1 MSKIFAIVET
11 SSDVELII
19 KKYYHLEIHWIAV
32 SPLCISFLN
41 KKGLSYQ
48 SIYDFTNKAD
58 FFDKINSQSEHLC
71 NLTISKTDE
80 WIHNNFPFFRENKV
94 HFLKYFNHQFTI
106 LFDSLCFKLYCL
118 EKFLYTTKPDEI
130 MIRKTNINFDSS
142 SIFYGPWQFEE
153 TVWAYCTEFLVEN
166 KFTEVKLIKISDQ
179 LEVNSKDKPATIY
192 CMGSKFPRFLN
203 FLKTIKK
210 EGIKEG
216 FSSLKNKT
224 IIALDLNQWKYT
236 ISSFRRLGYNVVY
249 HRIQSQIKV
258 REINYNFASQI
269 GIQKL
274 LFFQDLNLYRLIE
287 KQINQYVNYGLTSF
301 PKFFNQ
307 TIKFLKSTQPK
318 AIFFSF
324 GSIPEKWLFLHLAK
338 QANIPIFCWGHGAS
352 GHLYYSKQYREELMF
367 CDYYFTQGAGSQKTY
382 ETYSE
387 YSFTPIQVG
396 MPMLETLKVK
406 DISFPTIEDVYDF
419 IFAPTNFYKN
429 NFHFSFYPG
438 LIDFQVYYSQM
449 KIVQFLANY
458 SSNSVMKIALGNKF
472 RDYFHASFG
481 NNIKIIDNIPFT
493 EIISKGKAFIFDT
506 PSTALLEGLC
516 TNKPVFILTQFLK
529 LSEEAEKT
537 LKKRAI
543 CCSSIEDLI
552 DKLAEYNES
561 GKYDAELSNQEYLSS
576 FGTFRKDGNSVN
588 RSVKIVKK
596 VISDN
601 N

>member
-1 MSKIFAIVET
+1 MWYS
-11 SSDVELII
+11 I
-19 KKYYHLEIHWIAV
+19 KKH
-32 SPLCISFLN
+32 
-41 KKGLSYQ
+41 
-48 SIYDFTNKAD
+48 
-58 FFDKINSQSEHLC
+58 
-71 NLTISKTDE
+71 
-80 WIHNNFPFFRENKV
+80 
-94 HFLKYFNHQFTI
+94 
-106 LFDSLCFKLYCL
+106 
-118 EKFLYTTKPDEI
+118 
-130 MIRKTNINFDSS
+130 
-142 SIFYGPWQFEE
+142 
-153 TVWAYCTEFLVEN
+153 
-166 KFTEVKLIKISDQ
+166 
-179 LEVNSKDKPATIY
+179 
-192 CMGSKFPRFLN
+192 
-203 FLKTIKK
+203 
-210 EGIKEG
+210 
-216 FSSLKNKT
+216 
-224 IIALDLNQWKYT
+224 
-236 ISSFRRLGYNVVY
+236 
-249 HRIQSQIKV
+249 
-258 REINYNFASQI
+258 
-269 GIQKL
+269 
-274 LFFQDLNLYRLIE
+274 
-287 KQINQYVNYGLTSF
+287 
-301 PKFFNQ
+301 
-307 TIKFLKSTQPK
+307 
-318 AIFFSF
+318 
-324 GSIPEKWLFLHLAK
+324 
-338 QANIPIFCWGHGAS
+338 
-352 GHLYYSKQYREELMF
+352 
-367 CDYYFTQGAGSQKTY
+367 
-382 ETYSE
+382 
-387 YSFTPIQVG
+387 
-396 MPMLETLKVK
+396 
-406 DISFPTIEDVYDF
+406 
-419 IFAPTNFYKN
+419 FYKN